1 MNKTPKEKSVQI
13 LIRAKPKEK
22 EKIKSIAAKCNLP
35 VSEYML
41 QRALGYE
48 PRTLPPD
55 AFYDL
60 YGKLCELCNVE
71 DLLLPTTQTAL
82 LELIDRIHSE
92 ILLPGKENLKLWQPP
107 DSGLSNP
114 G

>member
-48 PRTLPPD
+48 PRTLNPD
-55 AFYDL
+55 AFYVF
-60 YGKLCELCNVE
+60 YEKLCELCNAD
-71 DLLLPTTQTAL
+71 DLLSPETQSAL

-92 ILLPGKENLKLWQPP
+92 LLLPGKENLKLWQPP
-107 DSGLSNP
+107 DSGPSSP
-114 G
+114 D

>member
-22 EKIKSIAAKCNLP
+22 EKIKSIAMKCNLP

-48 PRTLPPD
+48 PRVRHPD
-55 AFYDL
+55 AFYVF
-60 YGKLCELCNVE
+60 YEKICELCNE
-71 DLLLPTTQTAL
+71 DDLLLPETQSAL
-82 LELIDRIHSE
+82 LELIDSIHSE
-92 ILLPGKENLKLWQPP
+92 LLLPGKEDLKKWRPQ
-107 DSGLSNP
+107 DSGPLNP
-114 G
+114 D

>member
-22 EKIKSIAAKCNLP
+22 EKIKSIAMKCNLP

-48 PRTLPPD
+48 PRVLHPD
-55 AFYDL
+55 VRL
-60 YGKLCELCNVE
+60 ILKQ
-71 DLLLPTTQTAL
+71 LL
-82 LELIDRIHSE
+82 
-92 ILLPGKENLKLWQPP
+92 
-107 DSGLSNP
+107 
-114 G
+114 